1 VLDLRQLEALRAV
14 AAEGS
19 VIGAARRL
27 EVSQPTIT
35 HHLASLERHLGAP
48 LVERTAR
55 GTTLTD
61 LGTLLLGRATDV
73 LERLASAEAEVRS
86 LARHGVVTLRIG
98 TFPTAGAT
106 LLPRAV
112 AHVQR
117 DTGVR
122 VSLLEAEPRELL
134 DRLATGQLHCALVFG
149 DPHVDLVMPPELV
162 ARPLFDDPFRVVL
175 PSDHRHAARD
185 PLPLSLLA
193 DDGWVLA
200 VSPDD
205 PGDLALAAAAA
216 AVGFQP
222 RSVLRTDDYDVAFG
236 FVAAG
241 VGLALVPE
249 MALVDRPDVVVRPVA
264 GLDVRRR
271 VQFVAF
277 CDQRPP
283 VVDALD
289 SALREE
295 VSRRADRRP
304 RAEIMGADHGRANDS
319 GVKA

>member
-1 VLDLRQLEALRAV
+1 MLDLRQLEALRAV

-19 VIGAARRL
+19 VVGAARRL
-27 EVSQPTIT
+27 DVSQPTVT
-35 HHLASLERHLGAP
+35 HHLAALERHLGAR
-48 LVERTAR
+48 LVERSAR

-61 LGTLLLGRATDV
+61 LGELLLGRATDV
-73 LERLASAEAEVRS
+73 LERLASAEVEVRG
-86 LARHGVVTLRIG
+86 LAQHGAVTLRIG

-112 AHVQR
+112 AQVQR
-117 DTGVR
+117 ETGVR
-122 VSLLEAEPRELL
+122 VSLVEAEPAELL
-134 DRLATGQLHCALVFG
+134 DRLATRQLHCALVFG
-149 DPHVDLVMPPELV
+149 DPQVDLVVVDELV
-162 ARPLFDDPFRVVL
+162 AEPLFDDPFRVVL
-175 PSDHRHAARD
+175 PADHRYAGLD

-205 PGDLALAAAAA
+205 PGDLALAAASA
-216 AVGFQP
+216 AVGFHP

-241 VGLALVPE
+241 VGVALVPQ

-271 VQFVAF
+271 VHFVTF
-277 CDQRPP
+277 RDNRPA
-283 VVDALD
+283 VVDALGD
-289 SALREE
+289 ALRTE
-295 VSRRADRRP
+295 VSHRT
-304 RAEIMGADHGRANDS
+304 
-319 GVKA
+319 